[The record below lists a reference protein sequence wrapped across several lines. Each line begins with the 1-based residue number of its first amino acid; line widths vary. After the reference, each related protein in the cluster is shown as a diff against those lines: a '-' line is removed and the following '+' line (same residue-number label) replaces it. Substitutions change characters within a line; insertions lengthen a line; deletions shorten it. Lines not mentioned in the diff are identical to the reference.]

1 MVFLL
6 FLYSDTSDL
15 SFNGFF
21 TLKRVPMT
29 WDEEDLRADVIS
41 YNASISA
48 CRVAATRWRND
59 GEMMV
64 KWWWWE
70 GELGV
75 KLPYFNDMLMNNSKS
90 VYS

>member
-1 MVFLL
+1 MFFL

-21 TLKRVPMT
+21 TLKRVSMT

-48 CRVAATRWRND
+48 CLVAATQAKRWWND
-59 GEMMV
+59 GESGDG
-64 KWWWWE
+64 W
-70 GELGV
+70 ELGV
-75 KLPYFNDMLMNNSKS
+75 VNISQHRHFYE
-90 VYS
+90 